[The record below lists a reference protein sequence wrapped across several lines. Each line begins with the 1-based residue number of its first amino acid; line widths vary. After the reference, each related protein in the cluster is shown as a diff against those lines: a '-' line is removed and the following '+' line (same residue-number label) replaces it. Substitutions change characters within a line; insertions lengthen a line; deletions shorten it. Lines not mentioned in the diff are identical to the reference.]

1 MKVHLVPISRSR
13 LYSIRSYETQQ
24 PAHAADL
31 FSLDHENLHSRNM
44 DLERIK
50 LAKRYGK
57 ILRSIIAERED

>member
-1 MKVHLVPISRSR
+1 MKVNLVPISRSR
-13 LYSIRSYETQQ
+13 LYLIQSYSTQK
-24 PAHAADL
+24 PVHTTDL

-44 DLERIK
+44 DLERTK